1 MTVNKPEARTVIKLL
16 KKYRDRNN
24 LPLPTVMIEQCVVG
38 ALSNNNFGVYASPTE
53 NLLNSMDYM
62 SRKMEHKNLIDVANS
77 NNNLHDKVDNVQRS
91 FISTQLQR
99 DIKRIEENPRY
110 IKDIFEC

>member
-1 MTVNKPEARTVIKLL
+1 MV
-16 KKYRDRNN
+16 
-24 LPLPTVMIEQCVVG
+24 EQCVVA

-53 NLLNSMDYM
+53 NLLNSMDYL
-62 SRKMEHKNLIDVANS
+62 SRKMGHKNLIDVANS

-110 IKDIFEC
+110 IKNIFEC